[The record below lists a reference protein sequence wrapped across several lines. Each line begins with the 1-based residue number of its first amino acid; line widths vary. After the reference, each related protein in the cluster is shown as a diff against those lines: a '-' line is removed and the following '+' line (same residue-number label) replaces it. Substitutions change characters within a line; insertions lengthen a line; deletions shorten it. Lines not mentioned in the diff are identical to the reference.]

1 MGLDVISIK
10 MEFKMSPAKFTL
22 AAATMLTAF
31 SAVPAQA
38 QEVEN
43 TEFDGIYIGGSFGL
57 GAQTNDVN
65 ERIRFDT
72 DRNGA
77 FNNTVNTVT
86 GANAFSPGFCNGAA
100 NGSVRSAGCRNDKD
114 DFDYYI
120 RAGADKQYGDL
131 VIGFVVDGGRSES
144 TDSVTGFSTTP
155 ASYTFTRQ
163 LDYAIGARGRVG
175 YTPGGVLFYATS
187 GISYAKIDNSF
198 TTTNGA
204 NSFTDN
210 GKTDSFGWTGGVGAE
225 AKVTDNVTMGL
236 EYLFTRYT
244 DDDYV
249 VNVGPGTAG
258 ATNPFLLAS
267 GGTDMKRSDPDFD
280 LHSIRLTAAF
290 RF

>member
-1 MGLDVISIK
+1 
-10 MEFKMSPAKFTL
+10 
-22 AAATMLTAF
+22 MLSAI

-38 QEVEN
+38 QEIEDK
-43 TEFDGIYIGGSFGL
+43 EFDGFYIGGSFGL

-65 ERIRFDT
+65 ESITFDT
-72 DRNGA
+72 NRDGA
-77 FNNTVNTVT
+77 FDNVVRTVS

-100 NGSVRSAGCRNDKD
+100 KGSTRPAGCQNDKD
-114 DFDYYI
+114 DLDYYI
-120 RAGADKQYGDL
+120 RAGADKQYGNL
-131 VIGFVVDGGRSES
+131 VIGFMVDAGRSES

-163 LDYAIGARGRVG
+163 LDYAIGARGRIG

-187 GISYAKIDNSF
+187 GVSYAKIDNSF
-198 TTTNGA
+198 TTTNGV

-210 GKTDSFGWTGGVGAE
+210 GKTESFGWTGGVGAE
-225 AKVTDNVTMGL
+225 AKVTDNITMGL
-236 EYLFTRYT
+236 EYLFTSYN

>member
-1 MGLDVISIK
+1 
-10 MEFKMSPAKFTL
+10 MSPAKYSL
-22 AAATMLTAF
+22 AAATMLTALC
-31 SAVPAQA
+31 AVPAQA
-38 QEVEN
+38 QEIEN
-43 TEFDGIYIGGSFGL
+43 KEFDGFYIGGSLGL

-65 ERIRFDT
+65 EKIVFDT
-72 DRNGA
+72 DRNGG
-77 FNNTVNTVT
+77 FDNVVQTVS

-100 NGSVRSAGCRNDKD
+100 KGSVPGAGCQNDKD
-114 DFDYYI
+114 DLDYYI
-120 RAGADKQYGDL
+120 RAGADKQYGNL
-131 VIGFVVDGGRSES
+131 VVGFMVDAGRSDS

-163 LDYAIGARGRVG
+163 LDYALGARGRIG

-187 GISYAKIDNSF
+187 GISYAKIDNGF

-204 NSFTDN
+204 NSFSDN
-210 GKTDSFGWTGGVGAE
+210 GKTESFGWTGGVGAE
-225 AKVTDNVTMGL
+225 AKITDNVTMGL
-236 EYLFTRYT
+236 EYLFTRYY

-249 VNVGPGTAG
+249 VDVGPGSAG

-267 GGTDMKRSDPDFD
+267 GGTSMKRSDPDFD

>member
-1 MGLDVISIK
+1 
-10 MEFKMSPAKFTL
+10 MSPIKCAL
-22 AAATMLTAF
+22 GAATMLTAIA
-31 SAVPAQA
+31 AVPAQA
-38 QEVEN
+38 QEIEN
-43 TEFDGIYIGGSFGL
+43 KEFDGFYLGGSFGL
-57 GAQTNDVN
+57 GAQTNDRN
-65 ERIRFDT
+65 ETITFDT
-72 DRNGA
+72 NRDGA
-77 FNNTVNTVT
+77 FDNNVNTVT

-100 NGSVRSAGCRNDKD
+100 NGNVRTAGCQNDKD
-114 DFDYYI
+114 DMDYYV
-120 RAGADKQYGDL
+120 RAGADKQYGNL
-131 VIGFVVDGGRSES
+131 VIGFMVDAGRSES
-144 TDSVTGFSTTP
+144 TDSVTAFSTTP

-187 GISYAKIDNSF
+187 GISYAKFDNSF
-198 TTTNGA
+198 TTTNGT

-210 GKTDSFGWTGGVGAE
+210 GKTESFGWTGGVGAE
-225 AKVTDNVTMGL
+225 AKVTDNITMGL
-236 EYLFTRYT
+236 EYLFTRYN

-267 GGTDMKRSDPDFD
+267 GGTDMKRSDEDFD

>member
-1 MGLDVISIK
+1 
-10 MEFKMSPAKFTL
+10 MSPVKYSL
-22 AAATMLTAF
+22 ATATMFAAMG
-31 SAVPAQA
+31 AVPAQA
-38 QEVEN
+38 QEIEDK
-43 TEFDGIYIGGSFGL
+43 EFDGVYIGGSFGL

-65 ERIRFDT
+65 ESIVFDT
-72 DRNGA
+72 DGNGA
-77 FNNTVNTVT
+77 FDNVVRTVS

-100 NGSVRSAGCRNDKD
+100 KGNVRNAGCENDKD
-114 DFDYYI
+114 DLDYYV
-120 RAGADKQYGDL
+120 RAGADKQYGNL
-131 VIGFVVDGGRSES
+131 VVGFMVDAGRSDS

-163 LDYAIGARGRVG
+163 LDYAIGARGRIG

-198 TTTNGA
+198 STTNGV

-210 GKTDSFGWTGGVGAE
+210 GKTESFGWTGGVGAE
-225 AKVTDNVTMGL
+225 AKITDNVTMGL
-236 EYLFTRYT
+236 EYLFTSYN

-249 VNVGPGTAG
+249 VDVGPGTAG

-267 GGTDMKRSDPDFD
+267 GGTAMKRSDPDFD

>member
-1 MGLDVISIK
+1 
-10 MEFKMSPAKFTL
+10 MSLTKYAV
-22 AAATMLTAF
+22 AAATMLTAIG
-31 SAVPAQA
+31 AVPASA

-43 TEFDGIYIGGSFGL
+43 TEFDGMYIGGSFGL

-65 ERIRFDT
+65 ESIRFDT
-72 DRNGA
+72 NRDGSFDNSVR
-77 FNNTVNTVT
+77 TVT
-86 GANAFSPGFCNGAA
+86 GADAFSPGFCNGAA
-100 NGSVRSAGCRNDKD
+100 KSNVPAAGCRNDKD
-114 DFDYYI
+114 DLDYYI
-120 RAGADKQYGDL
+120 RAGADKQYGNL
-131 VIGFVVDGGRSES
+131 VIGFMVDAGRSES

-210 GKTDSFGWTGGVGAE
+210 GKTESFGWTGGVGAE
-225 AKVTDNVTMGL
+225 AKVTDNITMGL
-236 EYLFTRYT
+236 EYLFTRYN

-267 GGTDMKRSDPDFD
+267 GGTDMKRSDPNFD

>member
-1 MGLDVISIK
+1 
-10 MEFKMSPAKFTL
+10 MSPIKYTL
-22 AAATMLTAF
+22 AAATMLAAMTAG
-31 SAVPAQA
+31 SAQA
-38 QEVEN
+38 QEIEN
-43 TEFDGIYIGGSFGL
+43 KEFDGFYIGGSFGL
-57 GAQTNDVN
+57 GAQTNDRN
-65 ERIRFDT
+65 ESIIFDT
-72 DRNGA
+72 DRNGS
-77 FNNTVNTVT
+77 FDNNVNTVT

-100 NGSVRSAGCRNDKD
+100 KSNVPNAGCTNDKD
-114 DFDYYI
+114 DFDYYV
-120 RAGADKQYGDL
+120 RAGADKQYGNL
-131 VIGFVVDGGRSES
+131 VVGFMVDAGRSES

-163 LDYAIGARGRVG
+163 LDYAIGARGRIG

-210 GKTDSFGWTGGVGAE
+210 GKTESFGWTGGVGAE
-225 AKVTDNVTMGL
+225 AKVTDNITMGL
-236 EYLFTRYT
+236 EYLFTRYN

>member
-1 MGLDVISIK
+1 MS
-10 MEFKMSPAKFTL
+10 FKKCAL
-22 AAATMLTAF
+22 VGATMLTAIV
-31 SAVPAQA
+31 AVPASA
-38 QEVEN
+38 QDVEN
-43 TEFDGIYIGGSFGL
+43 TEFDGMYIGGSFGL

-65 ERIRFDT
+65 ESIRFDS
-72 DRNGA
+72 DRNGS
-77 FNNTVNTVT
+77 FDNTVSTVT

-100 NGSVRSAGCRNDKD
+100 KSNVPAAGCQNDKD
-114 DFDYYI
+114 DLDYYI
-120 RAGADKQYGDL
+120 RAGADKQYGNL
-131 VIGFVVDGGRSES
+131 VIGFMVDAGRSDS

-210 GKTDSFGWTGGVGAE
+210 GKTESFGWTGGAGAE
-225 AKVTDNVTMGL
+225 AKVTDNITMGL
-236 EYLFTRYT
+236 EYLFTRYN

-267 GGTDMKRSDPDFD
+267 GGTDMKRSDPNFD

>member
-1 MGLDVISIK
+1 
-10 MEFKMSPAKFTL
+10 MSPTKYAL
-22 AAATMLTAF
+22 AAATTLTAII
-31 SAVPAQA
+31 AVPAQA
-38 QEVEN
+38 QEIEN
-43 TEFDGIYIGGSFGL
+43 KEFDGLYIGGSFGL
-57 GAQTNDVN
+57 GAQTNDRYEGVL
-65 ERIRFDT
+65 FDT
-72 DRNGA
+72 DRNGT
-77 FNNTVNTVT
+77 FDNSVRTVS

-100 NGSVRSAGCRNDKD
+100 KGNVRSAGCLNEKD
-114 DFDYYI
+114 DMDYYV
-120 RAGADKQYGDL
+120 RVGADKQYGDL
-131 VIGFVVDGGRSES
+131 VIGFMVDAGRSES
-144 TDSVTGFSTTP
+144 TDSVTAFSTTP

-175 YTPGGVLFYATS
+175 YTRGGVLFYATS

-210 GKTDSFGWTGGVGAE
+210 GKTESFGWTGGVGAE
-225 AKVTDNVTMGL
+225 AKVTNNITMGL
-236 EYLFTRYT
+236 EYLFTRYN

-267 GGTDMKRSDPDFD
+267 GGTDMRRSDPDFD